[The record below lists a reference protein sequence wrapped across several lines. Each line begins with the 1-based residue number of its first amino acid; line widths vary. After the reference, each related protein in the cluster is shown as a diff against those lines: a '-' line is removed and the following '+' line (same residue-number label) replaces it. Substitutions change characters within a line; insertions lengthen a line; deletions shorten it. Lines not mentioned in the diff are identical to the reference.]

1 MAAGR
6 GSTIN
11 RTRLIS
17 AVAVAALL
25 VAMGFSTHFESGS
38 DLTLRDQGAQKE
50 LSSLAFA
57 EEYYDPIIVPYIQE
71 NAVDLKEIH
80 DAILVD
86 PDEAGATYGNRDGDS
101 SAYSVPTV
109 VEAKAVSYQNDLMLL
124 EVDGV
129 ELEGAVYLAA
139 GPALNGTAI
148 RDVTGLVRFGMFVN
162 QLGYQDAGTKL
173 NDKVRDNVLAQFDPI
188 TDLEGKTLRIV
199 GAFSLFNTRNY
210 IIMPISIEVL
220 D

>member
-50 LSSLAFA
+50 LSSQAFA

-86 PDEAGATYGNRDGDS
+86 PDEAGATYGNRDGES

>member
-25 VAMGFSTHFESGS
+25 VAMGFSTHFETGS

-50 LSSLAFA
+50 LSSQAFA

-109 VEAKAVSYQNDLMLL
+109 VEAKAIAYQNDLMLL

>member
-50 LSSLAFA
+50 LSSQAFA

>member
-1 MAAGR
+1 M
-6 GSTIN
+6 
-11 RTRLIS
+11 TRSGKKFFSLKGAIKTS
-17 AVAVAALL
+17 AVALFV
-25 VAMGFSTHFESGS
+25 VAMVASTHFEAGS
-38 DLTLRDQGAQKE
+38 DLELRDTGAQKE
-50 LSSLAFA
+50 LSSQAFA
-57 EEYYDPIIVPYIQE
+57 NENYESQIVPYILA
-71 NAVDLKEIH
+71 NATELLEVH
-80 DAILVD
+80 GAIQRD

-109 VEAKAVSYQNDLMLL
+109 FEATALTYQNDLLLL
-124 EVDGV
+124 EVEGV

-148 RDVTGLVRFGMFVN
+148 RDVSGLVSFGMFVN

-173 NDKVRDNVLAQFDPI
+173 NDKVRSLVLAEFDPI
-188 TDLEGKTLRIV
+188 TQLEGKTIRII

-210 IIMPISIEVL
+210 IVMPVSIEVL